1 MEGRQVAKRVPVKRA
16 AIGASHEVYP
26 SAEAACRATV
36 ARCVADRI
44 ALEAEARRT
53 ARGARRRVIVTTPI
67 LRSIDGGLD
76 DLKFLYP
83 VLDNIPL
90 IIFPILS
97 YALAGVEVSVYGSR
111 EVGSVVEVVRSRL
124 LADGLIED
132 RNRILFVEE
141 DRGEISLMQSF
152 RRSTAPFAASP
163 EEVIVWSA
171 GDLVLAYNTYPK
183 LMDRHASTH
192 EIVLDLNARQVVFP
206 DGTAELFPRNYFD
219 SLRLDGEGGRVV
231 DVKEPNVILFTAA
244 GMGGLAE
251 LDKLRTPRRGQ
262 TYLGALVQAVLKASR
277 GASPAATLAFLRYS
291 FQRTRGALRPSDAL
305 AQRHAVALASAV
317 FGVPT
322 MVKAENAD
330 PFLVKD
336 CDSFEDLFGYYRA
349 FLQSIVDSG
358 VTRSDGFHELAQ
370 YYPYADGAPSPLS
383 RSPGL
388 AGGDPALA
396 ALAGGH
402 KGQDRDAERDAPDR
416 TRGRRAR
423 EFGWPCTGILR
434 RARHL
439 PRCAHAHRRFPCNQG
454 FCFGGATARPSLRIA
469 RATELAGG
477 ATAPFALDRML
488 PFWVLVFNL
497 REVAQDL
504 KHMEALLPQIAVK
517 TA

>member
-1 MEGRQVAKRVPVKRA
+1 MEGRQIARRVPVKRA

-26 SAEAACRATV
+26 SAEAASRATV

-44 ALEAEARRT
+44 ALEAEARRC
-53 ARGARRRVIVTTPI
+53 ARGGRRRVVVTTPI

-90 IIFPILS
+90 IVFPILS
-97 YALAGVEVSVYGSR
+97 YALAGVQVSVYGSR
-111 EVGSVVEVVRSRL
+111 EVGCVVGAVRSRL

-132 RNRILFVEE
+132 RDRILFVEE
-141 DRGEISLMQSF
+141 DRSEVSLMQSF

-192 EIVLDLNARQVVFP
+192 EIIFDLNARQVVFP
-206 DGTAELFPRNYFD
+206 GGTTELFPRNYFD

-251 LDKLRTPRRGQ
+251 LDKLRRPRSGQ
-262 TYLGALVQAVLKASR
+262 TYIGVLLRAVLKASQD
-277 GASPAATLAFLRYS
+277 ASPAATLAFLRYS
-291 FQRTRGALRPSDAL
+291 FRRTRGALRPADAL

-349 FLQSIVDSG
+349 LLQSIVDSG
-358 VTRSDGFHELAQ
+358 VTRADGFHELAR
-370 YYPYADGAPSPLS
+370 YYPYADVLHRLS
-383 RSPGL
+383 RDLLALREEIPLWQRWPEVVSDKIATLNGMLRTELAAAGLASSVGLVPEYFDARGIYRSAPTPTDDFHATKDLLRGRYRAAFAADRATYLSL
-388 AGGDPALA
+388 AGGGNPPSRTI
-396 ALAGGH
+396 GWRG
-402 KGQDRDAERDAPDR
+402 ERVS
-416 TRGRRAR
+416 
-423 EFGWPCTGILR
+423 
-434 RARHL
+434 
-439 PRCAHAHRRFPCNQG
+439 PRVDNQ
-454 FCFGGATARPSLRIA
+454 
-469 RATELAGG
+469 
-477 ATAPFALDRML
+477 
-488 PFWVLVFNL
+488 
-497 REVAQDL
+497 
-504 KHMEALLPQIAVK
+504 
-517 TA
+517 